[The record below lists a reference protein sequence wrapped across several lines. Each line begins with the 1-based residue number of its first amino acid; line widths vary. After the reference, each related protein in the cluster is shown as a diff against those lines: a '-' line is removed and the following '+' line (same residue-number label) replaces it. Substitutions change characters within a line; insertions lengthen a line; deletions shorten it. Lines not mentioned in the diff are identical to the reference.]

1 MFIDFNKKFIFLK
14 TLKTG
19 GTSISK
25 MIRDQYTPIN
35 DKNEFHG
42 FKFFKENAVQI
53 RKKANFLDSSLHTGH
68 ISIGQI
74 KKYFINDISDYYI
87 FSNVRNPY
95 EVELSR
101 ILYLK
106 KLKDIMGSNLKDLTF
121 SHNLKR
127 LTASYFYNNKYF
139 FSLFIKNSRPFNF
152 VCLDNGKDISH
163 DYIRLENFNE
173 DWKMICDKIDLEY
186 HQPLHLNSNKKSY
199 DSFELKKLFNKKNI
213 SLINKKYSTII
224 SKNGYKVPERFQR

>member
-35 DKNEFHG
+35 DKKEFHG

-68 ISIGQI
+68 ISIEQI
-74 KKYFINDISDYYI
+74 KKYFINDISGYYI

-106 KLKDIMGSNLKDLTF
+106 KLFTHAKLLCFLINLTF
-121 SHNLKR
+121 SKKGWCDNYFNL
-127 LTASYFYNNKYF
+127 LHFLDV
-139 FSLFIKNSRPFNF
+139 FSS
-152 VCLDNGKDISH
+152 
-163 DYIRLENFNE
+163 
-173 DWKMICDKIDLEY
+173 
-186 HQPLHLNSNKKSY
+186 KS
-199 DSFELKKLFNKKNI
+199 
-213 SLINKKYSTII
+213 TH
-224 SKNGYKVPERFQR
+224 